1 MRGKMKFKIGQQII
15 KKIRMKTKFIDVN
28 NITPISLSNN
38 KDYPQFCL
46 NASFNNEMFFN
57 FRQNSCY
64 QQILEHITYPL
75 GLKYLNE
82 IKKLNPS
89 LLDEKNIQE
98 FKKNDNIGSP
108 VLFEYNDINISGT
121 TLRYIHVLA
130 QIIKLFGSLNAQNI
144 CEIGVGYG
152 GQCRILSSYFNINSY
167 TLVDLKPVLLLAQK
181 YLDNYPLKTCISY
194 KTMNELPVEKQYDFV
209 ISNYTFSEISREFQ
223 EIYMHKII
231 KNSKSG
237 FMIMNQITDKSY
249 NSYTK
254 DELLAQI
261 PNNPE
266 IIEEVPLTH
275 PDNYILVWGQTLT
288 SQE

>member
-1 MRGKMKFKIGQQII
+1 MC
-15 KKIRMKTKFIDVN
+15 IRD
-28 NITPISLSNN
+28 S
-38 KDYPQFCL
+38 
-46 NASFNNEMFFN
+46 
-57 FRQNSCY
+57 
-64 QQILEHITYPL
+64 
-75 GLKYLNE
+75 
-82 IKKLNPS
+82 
-89 LLDEKNIQE
+89 
-98 FKKNDNIGSP
+98 
-108 VLFEYNDINISGT
+108 
-121 TLRYIHVLA
+121 
-130 QIIKLFGSLNAQNI
+130 
-144 CEIGVGYG
+144 
-152 GQCRILSSYFNINSY
+152 
-167 TLVDLKPVLLLAQK
+167 
-181 YLDNYPLKTCISY
+181 
-194 KTMNELPVEKQYDFV
+194 
-209 ISNYTFSEISREFQ
+209 SNYAFSEISREFQ